1 MSLSSSDLDRRHRAD
16 RPEAWETPVWLLTDS
31 PDSAVTADAAPTR
44 APRPAERQW
53 RTIPRITPEPSRIT
67 VPADEP
73 LERADDGSHYGR
85 HRGPESARTEPSG
98 PTPTAVP
105 SRLLADRFEQL
116 RATAGRSVAA
126 MSRADFWSRR
136 VWVLVAIGALLG
148 LVGLFVGLLGSAS
161 QPAQAPIQVTG
172 SPSLPPAAPLP
183 ALSSP
188 APSPSVVAPKAD
200 AVAPDTTVRQDRP
213 ALEAKPEAETEP
225 EPEVKPRTVERRTQ
239 RSDTT
244 PSRGRQD
251 SRDYDREREMAENF
265 LGSLGSGG
273 FRSSN

>member
-1 MSLSSSDLDRRHRAD
+1 M
-16 RPEAWETPVWLLTDS
+16 
-31 PDSAVTADAAPTR
+31 
-44 APRPAERQW
+44 
-53 RTIPRITPEPSRIT
+53 
-67 VPADEP
+67 
-73 LERADDGSHYGR
+73 
-85 HRGPESARTEPSG
+85 
-98 PTPTAVP
+98 
-105 SRLLADRFEQL
+105 
-116 RATAGRSVAA
+116 
-126 MSRADFWSRR
+126 
-136 VWVLVAIGALLG
+136 AIGALLG